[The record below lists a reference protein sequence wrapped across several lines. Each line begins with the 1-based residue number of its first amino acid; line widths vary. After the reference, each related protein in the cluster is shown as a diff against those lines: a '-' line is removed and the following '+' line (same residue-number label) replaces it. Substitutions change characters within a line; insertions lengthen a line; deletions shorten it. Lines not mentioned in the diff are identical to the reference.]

1 MDAVSTQTRVR
12 TCSECQGD
20 AEYFCKSHGCDICT
34 QCSLENE
41 CGSNNFETKDHDLI
55 VYRNKLC
62 INLYQEICKRHPQS
76 VYEHFCEVCVL
87 PICSQCKGHETH
99 KQSDLKTWL
108 KRYFSD
114 DDINLIKKILLYLLI
129 IQPVGCQT
137 FGVLNL
143 NLSKIRTDISKRA
156 SEQKN
161 RIDSIVED
169 LAVKHSCPK
178 MKITIIKHIDR
189 IQKYEHFAEY
199 SATKPV
205 HFLLHKKKITVPKKR
220 RALHTSNVY
229 MTKSFDK
236 ENVME
241 LLAIRITE
249 KEKKRLNLNELE
261 MLKHVIKINR
271 YPKQVTNILL
281 DTPCL
286 EIAALGVHQLRGR
299 FDLVKKM
306 FPIKPDHLDLYEK
319 AFPKE
324 LKALWQM
331 AHLADFGPFMADF
344 LEMISKKDFR
354 DELSGF
360 SKEVSEN
367 KTEMKPPPLSEED
380 KIMFREYRKLLET
393 MPQIANMFDP
403 MMSQTLIGCSSF
415 YL

>member
-34 QCSLENE
+34 ECSLENGR
-41 CGSNNFETKDHDLI
+41 GSNNLETKDHDLI

-76 VYEHFCEVCVL
+76 VYKHFCEVCVL

-99 KQSDLKTWL
+99 KQSDLKTGL

-129 IQPVGCQT
+129 IQPVRFQT

-143 NLSKIRTDISKRA
+143 KLSKIRTDISNKA
-156 SEQKN
+156 GEQKN
-161 RIDSIVED
+161 RIDSIVKD

-199 SATKPV
+199 SAIKPV
-205 HFLLHKKKITVPKKR
+205 HFLLHKKKITIPKKR

-229 MTKSFDK
+229 MTKSFDR

-241 LLAIRITE
+241 SLAIRITE
-249 KEKKRLNLNELE
+249 KEKKILNLNELE
-261 MLKHVIKINR
+261 ILKHVIKINR

-281 DTPCL
+281 DTPHL
-286 EIAALGVHQLRGR
+286 ELAAVGVHQLRGR
-299 FDLVKKM
+299 FG
-306 FPIKPDHLDLYEK
+306 E
-319 AFPKE
+319 
-324 LKALWQM
+324 
-331 AHLADFGPFMADF
+331 
-344 LEMISKKDFR
+344 S
-354 DELSGF
+354 
-360 SKEVSEN
+360 
-367 KTEMKPPPLSEED
+367 
-380 KIMFREYRKLLET
+380 
-393 MPQIANMFDP
+393 
-403 MMSQTLIGCSSF
+403 TL
-415 YL
+415 